1 MNLKDILVVSDLD
14 GTLLSKERTVPT
26 RNLEAIARLKRK
38 GGHFAV
44 ATGRSAETG
53 AQYLAAVAPN
63 GPCIILNGTI
73 LYDYPTKKIL
83 WSLPMNPETTR
94 NYIRLIQKR
103 FPSTGIEVFGT
114 NCVHVINRNDYVV
127 QHLSRE
133 NLHGYE
139 PDIFDGRPLCKALF
153 LDDEKTIDQV
163 IDFTET
169 FPHDEMRFVKSSAHY
184 LEMLPVNADKGR
196 ALMKAAELYGYS
208 IKNIYAIG
216 DFYNDV
222 ELLKA
227 AGFAAVPQNSPDD
240 LKRQADLV
248 VCHCDDGAV
257 ADLIEYIERKT
268 E

>member
-1 MNLKDILVVSDLD
+1 LD
-14 GTLLSKERTVPT
+14 GTLLSRERTVPK
-26 RNLEAIARLKRK
+26 RNLEAIARLKSK

-53 AQYLAAVAPN
+53 AQYLTAVSPN

-73 LYDYPTKKIL
+73 LYDYPSKKIL
-83 WSLPMNPETTR
+83 WNLPLSTESTK
-94 NYIRLIQKR
+94 NYIKLIQES
-103 FPSTGIEVFGT
+103 FPSTGIEVFGMD
-114 NCVHVINRNDYVV
+114 CVHVINSNDYVIK
-127 QHLSRE
+127 HLSRE
-133 NLHGYE
+133 NLSGYE
-139 PDIFDGRPLCKALF
+139 PRIFDGRPLCKALF
-153 LDDEKTIDQV
+153 MDDAEIIEKV
-163 IDFTET
+163 IAFIGT
-169 FPHDEMRFVKSSAHY
+169 FPHDDVRFVKSSANY

-196 ALMKAAELYGYS
+196 ALKKAAELYGYS
-208 IKNIYAIG
+208 IENVYAIG

-227 AGFAAVPQNSPDD
+227 AGFAAVPENSPDD

-248 VCHCDDGAV
+248 VCHCNDGAV